1 MIHTFET
8 RELLDLLDD
17 YVMRDPL
24 APYIAQAMDVRF
36 QESDNDGWLDLI
48 EEEAYV

>member
-1 MIHTFET
+1 MIHTFESN
-8 RELLDLLDD
+8 ELLDLLDD

-24 APYIAQAMDVRF
+24 APYIAQAMDIRF
-36 QESDNDGWLDLI
+36 QESDASWLDVI